1 MKRRDLLWMSLGL
14 GAVLSGCAS
23 GVSPSGTAT
32 PLPQPP
38 AGADIGPS
46 GSTGSFA
53 AFSDGLMRQLAPTPA
68 NVVFSP
74 WSIATVLAMVR
85 EGAAGATAA
94 ELAAA
99 LGAPPPG
106 LNELAVRTGTA
117 QLHAGNAL
125 WGQRDLS
132 WKQAFVDRLAAA
144 YAAPLHQAD
153 FRTAYESVRSE
164 INAWVDGQTAG
175 KIPQLLTPGLLTP
188 DTRLVL
194 VNAVHFK
201 APWAE
206 PLNELGARPFT
217 TAGGG
222 TVNVPS
228 LAGTSFRPWWT
239 APGLTGSAVFCEG
252 NEYALV
258 VVLPKDAKT
267 PVPAAAFAEVLAA
280 DPTSVA
286 IQLPAW
292 KLRLRAELSPL
303 LQKLGIR
310 LAFDPD
316 RADFS
321 GMTAAERL
329 FLDFVVH
336 EAVVEVN
343 AKGIEAAAATAA
355 GMAGAGAP
363 VEPKSLVLDRPFHW
377 ALMHVPTAT
386 SLFLGQVADPT
397 RETAG

>member
-1 MKRRDLLWMSLGL
+1 MNRRDLLGMSLGL
-14 GAVLSGCAS
+14 AAVLSGCAS
-23 GVSPSGTAT
+23 GVSPSRTAT
-32 PLPQPP
+32 PTTP
-38 AGADIGPS
+38 AGADIGP
-46 GSTGSFA
+46 GGATGSFA
-53 AFSDGLMRQLAPTPA
+53 AFSDGLMRQLAPKPA

-94 ELAAA
+94 ELAGA

-106 LNELAVRTGTA
+106 LNELAVRAGTA

-125 WGQRDLS
+125 WGQRDLA
-132 WKQAFVDRLAAA
+132 WQQAFLDRLATA
-144 YAAPLHQAD
+144 YAAPLHRAD
-153 FRTAYESVRSE
+153 FRAAYESVRTE
-164 INAWVDGQTAG
+164 INTWVDGQTVG

-206 PLNELGARPFT
+206 PLSELGARPFT
-217 TAGGG
+217 TADGG

-239 APGLTGSAVFCEG
+239 SGGLTGSAVFCEG

-267 PVPAAAFAEVLAA
+267 PVPASTFAEVLAA
-280 DPTSVA
+280 DPASVA

-292 KLRLRAELSPL
+292 KFRLRAELSPL
-303 LQKLGIR
+303 LQELGIR
-310 LAFDPD
+310 QAFDPD

-355 GMAGAGAP
+355 GMAAAGAP
-363 VEPKSLVLDRPFHW
+363 VEPESLVLDRPFRW
-377 ALMHVPTAT
+377 ALMHVPTT
-386 SLFLGQVADPT
+386 TFLFLGQVADPT
-397 RETAG
+397 RETVG